1 MRKLA
6 RADRRVKRRS
16 WKPHLGW
23 RVIGQDGE
31 DGDDGDEDDRR
42 VETVISVM
50 VKHNQCDGRIIS
62 CDDEA

>member
-1 MRKLA
+1 MMVMMLKM
-6 RADRRVKRRS
+6 
-16 WKPHLGW
+16 
-23 RVIGQDGE
+23 VIGDDGDGE
-31 DGDDGDEDDRR
+31 DGDDGDRR